1 MGSNAMTPEQREKR
15 REYMRKW
22 NAEHKEERAAAA
34 AAYREKYRDTINRKH
49 LEYYRKYRDLINAN
63 RRWRFAH
70 DDEYRARVLEQ
81 QHKRNRD
88 PENRERNNARQR
100 ERRHTDD
107 YRAKTALQRRLR
119 YASDPEFR
127 ARVLEGGRRYRE
139 RRKGEGGCGTAAS
152 SQG

>member
-1 MGSNAMTPEQREKR
+1 MGNWSKMTPEQREKR

-22 NAEHKEERAAAA
+22 NAEHKEERAAA

-70 DDEYRARVLEQ
+70 DDEFRARVLEQ
-81 QHKRNRD
+81 QHERNRD

-100 ERRHTDD
+100 ERYATDAE
-107 YRAKTALQRRLR
+107 YREKKRKQAREYNRAKR
-119 YASDPEFR
+119 S
-127 ARVLEGGRRYRE
+127 GRS
-139 RRKGEGGCGTAAS
+139 TP
-152 SQG
+152 SQSESI